1 MANVTGSLRVESFPF
16 DSKADGYDA
25 DGYPVYDRAVGAL
38 TLRTVFR
45 QFFTDGVFGTP
56 ADALHISKGDGGLRV
71 NVAPGVFIVR
81 GAMARVGDGD
91 EPVTLTLSDT
101 PPQGNVAYG
110 IMLHYDEN
118 DTASIGRSL
127 SLVAVAGEASSSA
140 QPPAPDQSTPGIFE
154 YRLGYVTVPSGATD
168 LSGATVTNEKGL
180 EVCPY
185 AAPFDTIDVSAI
197 VEDARNQAQ
206 EVTDAFLVYA
216 QQYYDLI
223 ASAIDGTTAGMLMEM
238 INNISAA
245 SFVDNVT
252 LNLNSEAK
260 AQIKSR
266 AVKDNLIA
274 IYGIHSEHM
283 DNYLRQL
290 LGILDPS
297 SWAPG
302 EFVSYVSDLDAEDQ
316 VSFINENMDGSTV
329 SDWSASD
336 VAAFDQALKSDAAS
350 IAFVS
355 IMDLNQLAWGNLSG
369 IVNAISHEAALSSF
383 VAKEK
388 SSNCGTYGTRSFRV
402 IGVKHDDLSS
412 GGKSALTFECT
423 TNMMNVGD
431 SNDHPVKWN
440 GGSDPG
446 NAAAWPICNLRDTVR
461 DTVFPQ
467 LPSDL
472 RSAIVTVKKRCTGGD
487 FTTSNPSSRPDDSSL
502 TKVDSNETVFL
513 LSAYEIYGPNEK
525 YERSSTRY
533 YWAPPEGER
542 YDYWASHKSQ
552 AALNNPLGKA
562 GYQRCTRSWGG
573 VQLVASYSGGSMGS
587 PSYGSYLYATPAF
600 CV

>member
-1 MANVTGSLRVESFPF
+1 MAEQSGIARLESFPF

-38 TLRTVFR
+38 LLRKTFA

-56 ADALHISKGDGGLRV
+56 ADALQIAKGDSGLYIKVR
-71 NVAPGVFIVR
+71 PGIFIIK
-81 GAMARVGDGD
+81 GAMGGVIDD
-91 EPVTLTLSDT
+91 DLSILLDT
-101 PPQGNVAYG
+101 ASPQGNVAYG
-110 IMLHYDEN
+110 VMLHYDEN
-118 DTASIGRSL
+118 DTANTGRSL
-127 SLVAVAGEASSSA
+127 SIRVVRGDASASP
-140 QPPAPDQSTPGIFE
+140 QPPSPDQSTPGIYE

-168 LSGATVTNEKGL
+168 LSAAVVTNEKGL
-180 EVCPY
+180 ATCPY
-185 AAPFDTIDVSAI
+185 AAPFDEIDLSEV

-223 ASAIDGTTAGMLMEM
+223 ASAIDDTTAGYLMEM

-252 LNLNSEAK
+252 LNLNGEAK

-266 AVKDNLIA
+266 AVKDDLIA

-297 SWAPG
+297 SWSPD

-316 VSFINENMDGSTV
+316 VSFINENMDGSTI

-336 VAAFDQALKSDAAS
+336 VADFDQALKSDAAS

-355 IMDLNQLAWGNLSG
+355 IMDLNQLAWGSLPG
-369 IVNAISHEAALSSF
+369 IVNAISHEAALSYF
-383 VAKEK
+383 VTKEK
-388 SSNCGTYGTRSFRV
+388 SASCGTYGTRSFRV

-423 TNMMNVGD
+423 TNMVNVGVSD
-431 SNDHPVKWN
+431 DHPVKWN
-440 GGSDPG
+440 GEDDPG
-446 NAAAWPICNLRDTVR
+446 DAAAWPICNLRDTMR

-467 LPSDL
+467 FPSDL
-472 RSAIVTVKKRCTGGD
+472 QSAIATVKKRCTGGD
-487 FTTSNPSSRPDDSSL
+487 FYTSYTSSTRPDDSSL

-513 LSAYEIYGPNEK
+513 LSAYEIYGPNERRDIS
-525 YERSSTRY
+525 YRR

-542 YDYWASHKSQ
+542 YDYWASRKSQ
-552 AALNNPLGKA
+552 AALNDPLGKVS
-562 GYQRCTRSWGG
+562 YQRCTRSWGG
-573 VQLVASYSGGSMGS
+573 VQLVASSSGGIMSQL
-587 PSYGSYLYATPAF
+587 SYGSYLYATPAF